1 MEDVRILEEQQRQA
15 DQKLD
20 SAKRY
25 KEQCTQHQQQVETTL
40 STLKYEN
47 GKNAELIQQQRIT
60 LQQCGRELGTLREED
75 TRADN
80 DLRKFHDKLKKA
92 TACCRKIVS
101 LYTQID
107 RATILLR
114 KKETDQRRVLADAED
129 KAREAET
136 RYAETVRHEEL
147 VLKAIQAGKQTA
159 NVLAEESAKAESNCA
174 KLDNELA
181 THRKMESASAAS
193 LQEAEEEVKAEKKRG
208 EEAQAAL
215 RAKIAD
221 AERRRAEMMAR
232 LECLEGDEKEKQK
245 EVDEAEAVS
254 RQIQLQEEHEV
265 TPEGMP
271 VNIDVSRIRAVAE
284 KQAAILE
291 QSRQTVNDLV
301 QQNQTSQEKITAGV
315 EKEKTLQTGIEERAK
330 ILEERQEGFV
340 QSRAAIGKLGEEE
353 LQEERNQVDKIQTS
367 YDDVVADKE
376 SRDAEAVE
384 KLEETTKLLEE
395 DKVTYAQLAE
405 QVEAKQREKD
415 ELEDEYEKKKAAAA
429 ESIALAEAGANEAN
443 AQYEAL
449 KEEEAAIDAESP
461 EAEAEREMAETIRGG
476 ELLMEDGQK
485 EIDEALE
492 EYPVLAQLTVGLV
505 RDPTMTE
512 EDQKDQI
519 LAGLRE
525 SCEERVLAAE
535 QDYKQR
541 VEKARLRR
549 QQAKDERVR
558 REAEEREAE
567 EARRAEEEARR
578 RRERK
583 EREAR
588 RREQER
594 LEREEREEEDRRREK
609 EASRARKEAKRA
621 AEEQRRREEE

>member
-15 DQKLD
+15 DQKLH

-271 VNIDVSRIRAVAE
+271 VNIDVSRIRVVAE

-291 QSRQTVNDLV
+291 QSRQTLNELV
-301 QQNQTSQEKITAGV
+301 QQNQTSHEKITAGV
-315 EKEKTLQTGIEERAK
+315 EKEKTLQTGVEERAK

-340 QSRAAIGKLGEEE
+340 QSRAAIAKLGEEE

-429 ESIALAEAGANEAN
+429 ESIALAEAGTNEAN

-505 RDPTMTE
+505 RDRTMTE
-512 EDQKDQI
+512 EYQKDQI

-567 EARRAEEEARR
+567 EVRRAEEEARR

-588 RREQER
+588 RREKER
-594 LEREEREEEDRRREK
+594 LEREEREEDDRRREK
-609 EASRARKEAKRA
+609 EAARARKEAKRA

>member
-25 KEQCTQHQQQVETTL
+25 KEQCTQRQQQVETTL

-60 LQQCGRELGTLREED
+60 LQQCGRELGTIREED
-75 TRADN
+75 HRAEN
-80 DLRKFHDKLKKA
+80 ELRKFHDKLKKA
-92 TACCRKIVS
+92 SACCRKIVS

-159 NVLAEESAKAESNCA
+159 NALAEESAKAESNCA

-181 THRKMESASAAS
+181 THRKMESASATS
-193 LQEAEEEVKAEKKRG
+193 LQEAEGELEAEKKRG
-208 EEAQAAL
+208 QEAQAAL
-215 RAKIAD
+215 GAKIAD
-221 AERRRAEMMAR
+221 AKRRRDEMMAK
-232 LECLEGDEKEKQK
+232 LELLEGDEKKKQK
-245 EVDEAEAVS
+245 EVADAEDVS
-254 RQIQLQEEHEV
+254 RQLQMQEEHEV

-291 QSRQTVNDLV
+291 QSRQTVNELV
-301 QQNQTSQEKITAGV
+301 QQNQNCQEKIATGV
-315 EKEKTLQTGIEERAK
+315 EKEKTLQTEVGERAK

-340 QSRAAIGKLGEEE
+340 RSRAAIAKLGEEE
-353 LQEERNQVDKIQTS
+353 LQEERNQVDKIQSS

-395 DKVTYAQLAE
+395 DKAIYAQLSE

-415 ELEDEYEKKKAAAA
+415 ELEDEHEKKKAAAA
-429 ESIALAEAGANEAN
+429 EAIALAEAEANEAN
-443 AQYEAL
+443 AEYEAL
-449 KEEEAAIDAESP
+449 KEEEATIDAESP

-492 EYPVLAQLTVGLV
+492 EYPVLAQLTVGIV
-505 RDPTMTE
+505 RDHAMTE
-512 EDQKDQI
+512 EDQKEQI

-549 QQAKDERVR
+549 QQAEDERVR
-558 REAEEREAE
+558 RETEEREAE

-583 EREAR
+583 ERDAR

-609 EASRARKEAKRA
+609 EAARARKEAKRA
-621 AEEQRRREEE
+621 AEDQRRREEE